1 MKLLGIII
9 VALAW
14 LIPTDTIT
22 AQEPN
27 PIQILSSSATSEFPE
42 GMRFTLDA
50 QSSDGEITS
59 IAIRFR
65 IGLRT
70 TGIYEYLDFEQ
81 AEQVHGELF
90 WRTNTSGSYIPPST
104 LITYRFEVED
114 SAGNVVTTDFS
125 VLPYHDSRFEWIEIS
140 EGPVTVAYHGPVAT
154 RAEAILNVIVQ
165 TLEKMGPVLGAETL
179 TPIRV
184 AIYNNQKEM
193 LEALPPGSAAV
204 GRELITEGQA
214 FSDIG
219 TLLVLAG
226 GRMALGT
233 ASHEVTHILVHRAGD
248 SIIRRIPSWLNE
260 GLAEFGNVDPG
271 YSYDVALEFAIG
283 TDRLIPIVFTQTLPG
298 VPEDVII
305 YYGQS
310 RSLIR
315 YMIQKFGPEKMQSLM
330 TYLKEGTSMDDALTK
345 VYRVDRLELYN
356 LWLKAIGADSYEL
369 PDVASAKP
377 TPITFATVGPFTLT
391 PQADAVT
398 VGASSDKATT
408 DSEEESLSPKNED
421 TQRPAQ
427 TPAGGC
433 NSNASST
440 GSIEVSSSILFIG
453 LAGLTLR
460 RLRQKDSRP

>member
-1 MKLLGIII
+1 
-9 VALAW
+9 
-14 LIPTDTIT
+14 
-22 AQEPN
+22 
-27 PIQILSSSATSEFPE
+27 
-42 GMRFTLDA
+42 MRFTLDA

-70 TGIYEYLDFEQ
+70 TGIYGYLDFEQ
-81 AEQVHGELF
+81 AKLVHGELF
-90 WRTNTSGSYIPPST
+90 WRTNTSGSYIPPGT

-114 SAGNVVTTDFS
+114 SSGNLLTTDFS

-165 TLEKMGPVLGAETL
+165 TLEKMGPILGAETL

-233 ASHEVTHILVHRAGD
+233 ASHEVTHILVHRSGD
-248 SIIRRIPSWLNE
+248 SIIRGIPSWLNE

-298 VPEDVII
+298 IPEEVII

-315 YMIQKFGPEKMQSLM
+315 YMIQKFGPAKIQELM
-330 TYLKEGTSMDDALTK
+330 ANLKEGTDMDGALTK
-345 VYRVDRLELYN
+345 VYGLDRLELYN

-398 VGASSDKATT
+398 VGASSGEDTT
-408 DSEEESLSPKNED
+408 DSEEKSPSPKNED
-421 TQRPAQ
+421 TQRQAQ

-433 NSNASST
+433 NTRASST
-440 GSIEVSSSILFIG
+440 GPIEVSSSILFIG
-453 LAGLTLR
+453 LVGLTLR
-460 RLRQKDSRP
+460 RLRRRDSRS